1 MVICVS
7 FGEVQIGLT
16 LLFITTF
23 KFFFSKSQIPAY
35 PVSLMTLL
43 GFGDTS
49 LVFFDYDFSYLH
61 IIASFIS
68 VFIGIVMTQSG
79 FDKIFNWEGELNFIT
94 EKFSKT
100 PLSSF
105 SVFGLIQVTI
115 FEILS
120 GLMSLFGSI
129 MVLFYGDES
138 YGIIG
143 LILAAISLCILMLGQ
158 RLSKDYE
165 GAAVLVPYFL
175 LTMFGLFIYSS

>member
-1 MVICVS
+1 
-7 FGEVQIGLT
+7 
-16 LLFITTF
+16 
-23 KFFFSKSQIPAY
+23 
-35 PVSLMTLL
+35 MTLL

-49 LVFFDYDFSYLH
+49 LIFFDYEFSYLH

-79 FDKIFNWEGELNFIT
+79 FDKVFNWEGELNFII

-105 SVFGLIQVTI
+105 SAFGLIKVTI

-138 YGIIG
+138 YGIVG